1 MNLTARQRKY
11 LRAEAHHLKPVV
23 LLGQHGLTEAV
34 LLEIE
39 QALEIH
45 ELIKVRVPGV
55 ERDEKRQIIDAITDE
70 TKATL
75 VQTVGHIAVLF
86 RPSAS
91 YSDFNLP
98 NPGKTDQR

>member
-1 MNLTARQRKY
+1 MNLTARQRQY

-23 LLGQHGLTEAV
+23 LLGQHGLTDAV
-34 LLEIE
+34 LAEIE

-55 ERDEKRQIIDAITDE
+55 ERDEKREIIDAITSA
-70 TKATL
+70 THSTL

-86 RPSAS
+86 RPKAEYSA
-91 YSDFNLP
+91 FNLP
-98 NPGKTDQR
+98 TPGKASSR

>member
-1 MNLTARQRKY
+1 
-11 LRAEAHHLKPVV
+11 
-23 LLGQHGLTEAV
+23 
-34 LLEIE
+34 
-39 QALEIH
+39 
-45 ELIKVRVPGV
+45 VRVPGV
-55 ERDEKRQIIDAITDE
+55 ERDEKRKIIDAITDE

-98 NPGKTDQR
+98 KPGQAPKQ

>member
-1 MNLTARQRKY
+1 MNLTARQRQY

-55 ERDEKRQIIDAITDE
+55 EREEKREIINAIIDA

-86 RPSAS
+86 RSRAS

-98 NPGKTDQR
+98 KPGKAPHQ

>member
-1 MNLTARQRKY
+1 MNLTARQRQY

-34 LLEIE
+34 LAEIE

-45 ELIKVRVPGV
+45 ELIKVRIPGV
-55 ERDEKRQIIDAITDE
+55 ERDEKREIIDAITSQ
-70 TKATL
+70 TYSTL
-75 VQTVGHIAVLF
+75 VQTVGHVAVLF
-86 RPSAS
+86 RPRAS

-98 NPGKTDQR
+98 KPGKAPQQ